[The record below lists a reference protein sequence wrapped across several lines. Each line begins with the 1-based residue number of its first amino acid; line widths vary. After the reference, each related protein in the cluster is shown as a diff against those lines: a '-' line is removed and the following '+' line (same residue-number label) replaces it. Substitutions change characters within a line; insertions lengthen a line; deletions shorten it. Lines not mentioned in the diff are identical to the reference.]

1 MGEEDRILL
10 AGAQNPRDPR
20 RLLERAATPS
30 TQHADATEPEA
41 TLRETKGANVGGSV
55 VNFPQHEHEQGV
67 NEEHAQEMRGRSPN
81 TPPNI
86 AVSFRGALVRAAA
99 AVAALAAM
107 SKQPVRVVIRNRPAQ
122 ESSANITMEKD
133 GRTVTIR
140 QSSAT
145 VGGGAKQELLSFSCD
160 AVLDNAS
167 QETVFEEVARPICD
181 AVLDGFNGTIMCY
194 GQTGAGKSFS
204 MVGDGQDYQLRG
216 IAPRAFGLIFR
227 EMGNRPEWVYTAR
240 ISFLEIYNENLYDL
254 LATLPEFGP
263 RTELSLL
270 SDGRSGVPV
279 KGLRAAEVKSEE
291 EALRYLFE
299 AESNRAVAQHAL
311 NRTSSRSHALYMVQI
326 ERRSRMHSSGTLR
339 TTPTL
344 TITPNPVSYPHPHPD
359 QAHCRRRA
367 SPSLTWRGASGI
379 RRRAVSPA
387 GRRST
392 CRPPC
397 GSSSSG
403 SRSRR
408 WRSIRASPSS
418 SRWLWL

>member
-1 MGEEDRILL
+1 MNMSKASTRNTRRKCAAVLRIPPQTSAVSAELL
-10 AGAQNPRDPR
+10 VASS
-20 RLLERAATPS
+20 RAAT
-30 TQHADATEPEA
+30 
-41 TLRETKGANVGGSV
+41 
-55 VNFPQHEHEQGV
+55 
-67 NEEHAQEMRGRSPN
+67 
-81 TPPNI
+81 
-86 AVSFRGALVRAAA
+86 
-99 AVAALAAM
+99 AALAAM

-122 ESSANITMEKD
+122 ESSENITMEKD

-299 AESNRAVAQHAL
+299 AESNRAVAQHVL

-339 TTPTL
+339 TSRTL
-344 TITPNPVSYPHPHPD
+344 TITLILTPNPVSYPHPHPD